1 MKLFNKIISVA
12 LATLCFSAS
21 AAAQNLLLNP
31 GFESGNQSPW
41 QTPPNIPPETYSMN
55 VLDGS
60 VSQISFLDPDQ
71 APNFVVYQSP
81 NDATGVP
88 GHFASASYNFPS
100 QKFDEGGPILQTF
113 IAPCDGV
120 YAYGGF
126 FNRHDS
132 AHFPVMDFNSSP
144 GGGLKIYEGV
154 GVGGTI
160 VSSTDTNTT
169 LTGSNGFPTQP
180 EWVHGGQLVSLQ
192 QGQIYTFYAWIG
204 GSQFFDEAY
213 VRAVSGDCA
222 DTCCCNADDTST
234 HAWTDWLDFDNPGGN
249 GDYETLDLHQTNNN
263 VCTAPVDIECRVV
276 STSADAST
284 TGQTVTCTPQQGF
297 SCVNAQNTG
306 VCLDYEVR
314 FLCP

>member
-41 QTPPNIPPETYSMN
+41 QTPPNTQQQTYSMG
-55 VLDGS
+55 VEDGA
-60 VSQISFLDPDQ
+60 VTPIRFLDTTVPPY
-71 APNFVVYQSP
+71 AVIQSP

-88 GHFASASYNFPS
+88 GHFAFASHSFPS
-100 QKFDEGGPILQTF
+100 QKHDEGGPILQTF

-120 YAYGGF
+120 FAYGGF
-126 FNRHDS
+126 FNRHDTT
-132 AHFPVMDFNSSP
+132 HYPVYNVNSSP
-144 GGGLKIYEGV
+144 GGGLRIYEGV
-154 GVGGTI
+154 GTAGNV
-160 VSSTDTNTT
+160 VSSTDTITN
-169 LTGSNGFPTQP
+169 LADSNGIPTQP

-204 GSQFFDEAY
+204 GDQFFDEAY

-222 DTCCCNADDTST
+222 DTCCCKADDTST

-276 STSADAST
+276 STGADAST